1 MPNIIPKSSTW
12 IVVLAGITI
21 CTVAAALFGSSF
33 VAVWEHRT
41 GFKIGLI
48 AGLIALAVT
57 AIYWLISLK
66 DPVYEEKS
74 GRMWFFVL
82 AFAFC
87 FIWICAWSSQYKAD
101 KEDHI
106 EYNGK

>member
-12 IVVLAGITI
+12 IVVIAGFAI
-21 CTVAAALFGSSF
+21 CAVAALLFGGNF
-33 VAVWEHRT
+33 FAVWEHRP

-48 AGLIALAVT
+48 AGAVALLAT
-57 AIYWLISLK
+57 GIYWLISLS

-74 GRMWFFVL
+74 GRMWLYIL

-87 FIWICAWSSQYKAD
+87 FIWICGWSSQYKAD